1 MEQQGPPEPATRVLN
16 FGMLQLE
23 INEDHLESSRS
34 FPRLMPPMAYI
45 RSVKTAFQMFGAHA
59 LVIPDMRFVIRRS
72 PLRISIGDDW
82 IGHSLLREGRFTVE
96 SAGSAAHPFWQ
107 LWLTIPP
114 DGVINTRQFC
124 LAYFSS
130 PEEAEQTKAA
140 IEGFITLPEKP
151 KIVAPKRTVMDIME
165 RVTAMPGLFDE
176 GTYEE
181 IYEQAEEAVAKWAQ
195 TAPLEWLGFIIA
207 YSQSDPDRFLCDP
220 CQKPGA
226 KCIDPDLPT
235 RKYVNPDLLM
245 LMRIWSCKAPDY
257 FLHKLGEAMLA
268 AADAPREF
276 LIGSL
281 GEVSDEK
288 SLPWLKRLI
297 EQDTAL
303 TDIEIDEIFTVLEIS
318 QQAEAK
324 VLLALLYLRTPPE
337 MADIRKSID
346 AILEH
351 PKPE

>member
-16 FGMLQLE
+16 FSMLQLE
-23 INEDHLESSRS
+23 INEDHLECLR
-34 FPRLMPPMAYI
+34 PARRLMPPMAYI
-45 RSVKTAFQMFGAHA
+45 RSVKTAFQMFGTHA

-72 PLRISIGDDW
+72 PLRIYIGDDW
-82 IGHSLLREGRFTVE
+82 TGHSLLREARFTVE

-114 DGVINTRQFC
+114 DGTVNTRQFC

-140 IEGFITLPEKP
+140 IEGFLTLPKKP
-151 KIVAPKRTVMDIME
+151 KIVTPKRTVMDIME
-165 RVTAMPGLFDE
+165 RVTAMPGPFDE

-181 IYEQAEEAVAKWAQ
+181 ICERTEEAVAKWAQ
-195 TAPLEWLGFIIA
+195 TAPIQWLGVIIA
-207 YSQSDPDRFLCDP
+207 YSQSDPDRFLFGVREEMSEIFVDP
-220 CQKPGA
+220 Q
-226 KCIDPDLPT
+226 I
-235 RKYVNPDLLM
+235 LM
-245 LMRIWSCKAPDY
+245 LMKIWSCKAPDY
-257 FLHKLGEAMLA
+257 YLHKLGEAMLA
-268 AADAPREF
+268 DSGGPREF
-276 LIGSL
+276 LIRSL

-288 SLPWLKRLI
+288 NLPWLKRLL

-324 VLLALLYLRTPPE
+324 VLLALLYTRTPPE
-337 MADIRKSID
+337 MTDIRKSID